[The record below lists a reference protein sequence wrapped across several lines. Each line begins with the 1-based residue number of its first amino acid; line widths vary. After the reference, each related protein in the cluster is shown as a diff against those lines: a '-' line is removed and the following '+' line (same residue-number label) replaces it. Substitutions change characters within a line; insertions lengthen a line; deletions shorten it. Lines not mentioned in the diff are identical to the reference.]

1 MSYRYDS
8 DLEFLGRCTNEEL
21 KELFDL
27 LVYDPKDGE
36 KRVSSTLT
44 YSEEYK
50 KYGTDYSKYWRR
62 IAEEL
67 QLYGGNTVVNNFIRF
82 GSGVTYREILQDVAK
97 TLKVPFD
104 KIASTEKI
112 EYVVLEKILSEIF
125 AKVSPEEAKK
135 IFSDLSNDEIVLKYK
150 NSAIDVN
157 SAQLEKL
164 TFLLLNKGLTRII
177 GGILA
182 GPIGLLLNALIIADI
197 AGPATRVTI
206 PAVMLIATLRRKK
219 IQNLEM
225 PI

>member
-1 MSYRYDS
+1 MSYRYDN

-36 KRVSSTLT
+36 QRVTSTLT

-112 EYVVLEKILSEIF
+112 EYVVLEKIISEIF
-125 AKVSPEEAKK
+125 AKMSPKEARK
-135 IFSDLSNDEIVLKYK
+135 IFSELSNDEIVSKIK
-150 NSAIDVN
+150 NSATDFN
-157 SAQLEKL
+157 SAQLENL
-164 TFLLLNKGLTRII
+164 TFSLLNKGITGII

-182 GPIGLLLNALIIADI
+182 GPIGLLLNGLIIADI

-219 IQNLEM
+219 IHNLEM

>member
-1 MSYRYDS
+1 MSYRYDN

-36 KRVSSTLT
+36 QRITSTLT

-125 AKVSPEEAKK
+125 ARMSPKEVKK
-135 IFSDLSNDEIVLKYK
+135 IFSDLSNDEIVSKIK
-150 NSAIDVN
+150 NSATDVN
-157 SAQLEKL
+157 SAQLENL
-164 TFLLLNKGLTRII
+164 TFLLLNKGITRII

>member
-1 MSYRYDS
+1 MSYRYDN

-36 KRVSSTLT
+36 QRVTSTLT

-104 KIASTEKI
+104 KIASTEEI
-112 EYVVLEKILSEIF
+112 EFVVLEKILSEIF

-219 IQNLEM
+219 IQNLQM
-225 PI
+225 PM

>member
-1 MSYRYDS
+1 MSYRYDN

-36 KRVSSTLT
+36 QRITSTLT

-97 TLKVPFD
+97 TLKVHYT
-104 KIASTEKI
+104 KISSTEKI

-125 AKVSPEEAKK
+125 AKLSPEEEKE
-135 IFSDLSNDEIVLKYK
+135 ILSELSNDEIVLKYK
-150 NSAIDVN
+150 NSAIDFN
-157 SAQLEKL
+157 SAQLKNL
-164 TFLLLNKGLTRII
+164 TFLLLNKGITRII

>member
-1 MSYRYDS
+1 MSYRYDN

-36 KRVSSTLT
+36 QRVTSTLT

-125 AKVSPEEAKK
+125 ARMSPKEVKK
-135 IFSDLSNDEIVLKYK
+135 IFSDLSNDEIVSKIK
-150 NSAIDVN
+150 NSATDFN
-157 SAQLEKL
+157 SAQLENL
-164 TFLLLNKGLTRII
+164 TFSLLNKGITGII